1 MANRRYS
8 LINKPVNAT
17 GAVTSFNT
25 RAGAVVPASGDY
37 DAFYYTESEVD
48 SLISGFLSNVV
59 EDTTPQLGGDL
70 DMNGF
75 AITNRLRLSGSNY
88 EVDPTDFLIGMYN
101 ATEGYIQIPGAT
113 GSVSIWNGA
122 TGRIANF
129 DDNGITTLYGTLAGT
144 SAGFSGALTALSY
157 GGITE
162 ANLLDK
168 SATETITGAWDF
180 QTDGTKLPGATYH
193 NTYFGGDQVYYHY
206 YNGSPAAPTYAN
218 LRVSDG
224 AGGYNTLII
233 GGNAAMS
240 FDGTFSATAIGGI
253 AEANLLDKT
262 ATEGISGQW
271 THTGDVIIDV
281 GRSLTFWN
289 TGQTASAA
297 LVHSGSALS
306 LNEDMAITGALT
318 ATSYGGIT
326 EANLVDK
333 SATETISGDW
343 NFTGTG
349 LLLSGHLYHNL
360 FDGVNQ
366 YTHYYT
372 GAPAGDTFANMR
384 VYDSGG
390 VTFKTLR
397 FGGDGSFTWDGTA
410 VSLSGHTHVIADV
423 TDFTD
428 NSTNWDTA
436 YGWGDHSGLYS
447 LAAHTHSGVYEPAD
461 ATILKDADIG
471 VTVQAYD
478 ATYLV
483 DADIGGSVQAYDA
496 DTAKTD
502 VAESISALWGFDAN
516 LRVRGSVP
524 SIYTEFARGTS
535 ELQVTPSGAGNGFWL
550 TTGTEF
556 RVYDNTNADYLQIE
570 HDGTDANIS
579 GVTTADINITG
590 ITNVNLNG
598 NPLLT
603 SVAVSD
609 LDNGTDGELIT
620 WSAAGAPTTVAVG
633 TAGHVLTSN
642 GAGAAPTFQAAAG
655 GGGATLY
662 YKAADETI
670 TSSSTLQDDNDFT
683 GIALDADSWYKITM
697 FLDCQSNGTADL
709 KFQWAFTNTP
719 QDGNWACSLISTGG
733 AYSGDTANAATGF
746 LSLFFSGTVMD
757 GTMTG
762 FVRSNASTGGTM
774 KLQWAQI
781 TSDAFS
787 TGLRAGCWLAIEK
800 LS

>member
-1 MANRRYS
+1 LANRRYS

-25 RAGAVVPASGDY
+25 RAGAVVPAAGDY
-37 DAFYYTESEVD
+37 DAFYYTEAETD

-253 AEANLLDKT
+253 AEANL
-262 ATEGISGQW
+262 
-271 THTGDVIIDV
+271 
-281 GRSLTFWN
+281 
-289 TGQTASAA
+289 
-297 LVHSGSALS
+297 
-306 LNEDMAITGALT
+306 
-318 ATSYGGIT
+318 
-326 EANLVDK
+326 VDK
-333 SATETISGDW
+333 SAIETISGAW
-343 NFTGTG
+343 NFTNTG

-360 FDGVNQ
+360 FDGINQ

-372 GAPAGDTFANMR
+372 GVPAGDTFANMR

-524 SIYTEFARGTS
+524 SIYTEFDRNTS
-535 ELQVTPSGAGNGFWL
+535 ELQVVPSGAGNGFWL

-556 RVYDNTNADYLQIE
+556 RVYDSTNADYLQIE